1 MRRTA
6 AIAIVLMG
14 ANSQAMASEWVGQW
28 GSPDCARDA
37 MIIGLSPRGLD
48 LSTFETHCQ
57 SVRSK
62 KQPGGYELTAQ
73 CSGEGRPMRVSFFIR
88 VDANELTFTRIRGF
102 DFDPKRF
109 RRCS

>member
-1 MRRTA
+1 MRRAA

-14 ANSQAMASEWVGQW
+14 ANSPAMASEWVGRW
-28 GSPDCARDA
+28 GSPNCARDA

-57 SVRSK
+57 GVRSK
-62 KQPGGYELTAQ
+62 KHPDGYELTAQ
-73 CSGEGRPMRVSFFIR
+73 CSGEGRPMRVSFVIR